1 MPKIW
6 ELIVG
11 HVFLAVGCY
20 LTAWGIYLV
29 PQGLPGL
36 LYIFARPLFWGLISI
51 LGGLCLLFIRH
62 IKGTAK

>member
-36 LYIFARPLFWGLISI
+36 LYIFARPLFWG
-51 LGGLCLLFIRH
+51 
-62 IKGTAK
+62 